1 MGKIEEITITEGSQV
16 GYNGSNYIIQ
26 RILNFNTVVLN
37 PSDGIGNLIKAG
49 ISDLRPSYSEKGS
62 DQNKKD
68 IDVSLIPEKD
78 WEIAQKRHAIVSPI
92 IENKLSTE
100 EIKQIAKDSKIHI
113 ATLYRWI
120 ARFQKTN
127 QMSSLVPSDKDGG
140 RGGSRI
146 SKELELIIKTT
157 IEDEYLTKQ
166 KKTIQKVCDEVAI
179 RCHNAKI
186 DPPSSGTIR
195 RRVEALSNE
204 YKMRHRHGKDETQKK
219 YEPLR
224 AKYREAK
231 VPLQIVQI
239 DHTPLDII
247 LVDEV
252 NREAMQR
259 PHLTLAFD
267 VYSRMVVG
275 LYISFDTPGA
285 LGTGMCLANAILPK
299 DMLLARMDVQGE
311 WPCWGVMKTIHA
323 DNAKEFR
330 GNSLKRVAEEY
341 GINLEWREVG
351 KPKWG
356 GHIEKYLGTLNH
368 EIQTLPGTTFS
379 NTHQRQKYDSE
390 GKASLTLKELEKWVV
405 TYIINVYHK
414 RFHSGINTSPI
425 AKFNEGVFGSPTQK
439 GVGIPKRIFNERKV
453 KLDFMPYVERS
464 IQDYGVQIDH
474 IYYYDDKLRPYIN
487 ALEQNQR
494 KSKQKRKFVFK
505 RDPRDIS
512 VIYFYDPESKQYY
525 EIPYRDPTHP
535 PITIWEYRAV
545 ERALKEQGKKEIDE
559 RAIFEG
565 YAQMKAI
572 EKAAVD
578 LTSKTRRI
586 KKETKRKHSMSKSL
600 KNELAEEKKAREPIK
615 VVEEIEVKN
624 IKPFDDIDV

>member
-1 MGKIEEITITEGSQV
+1 MGKIEEITITEGSKV
-16 GYNGSNYIIQ
+16 GYNGSNYLIH
-26 RILNFNTVVLN
+26 RILNFSTVILN
-37 PSDGIGNLIKAG
+37 PSDSIGNLIKTN
-49 ISDLRPSYSEKGS
+49 ISDLRPSYSDDGI
-62 DQNKKD
+62 DLNKKD
-68 IDVSLIPEKD
+68 IDVLLIPEKD
-78 WEIAQKRHAIVSPI
+78 WEVAQKRYAIVKPI
-92 IENKLSTE
+92 IENQFSTE
-100 EIKQIAKDSKIHI
+100 EIKEIAKNNKIHFV
-113 ATLYRWI
+113 TLYRWI
-120 ARFQKTN
+120 TRFQKTN
-127 QMSSLVPSDKDGG
+127 QMSSLVPSEKDGG

-146 SKELELIIKTT
+146 SKDLELIIKTT

-186 DPPSSGTIR
+186 DPPSFNTIR
-195 RRVEALSNE
+195 RRVEALSDE
-204 YKMRHRHGKDETQKK
+204 YKMRHRYGKEETRKTF
-219 YEPLR
+219 EPLK

-239 DHTPLDII
+239 DHTILDII

-252 NREAMQR
+252 HRKAMQR
-259 PHLTLAFD
+259 PWITVAFD

-275 LYISFDTPGA
+275 LYISFDPPGA

-299 DMLLARMDVQGE
+299 DMLLAKMDIQGE

-351 KPKWG
+351 RPKWG
-356 GHIEKYLGTLNH
+356 GHIEKYLGTLDR
-368 EIQTLPGTTFS
+368 EIHTLPGTTFS
-379 NTHQRQKYDSE
+379 NTHERQKYDSE
-390 GKASLTLKELEKWVV
+390 GKASLTLRELEKWII
-405 TYIINVYHK
+405 TYIVNVYHK
-414 RFHSGINTSPI
+414 RYHSGINTSPI
-425 AKFNEGVFGSPTQK
+425 AKFNEGIFGSTTQK

-487 ALEQNQR
+487 ALEQNQK

-512 VIYFYDPESKQYY
+512 VIYFYDPESRQYF
-525 EIPYRDPTHP
+525 EIPYRDPSHP

-565 YAQMKAI
+565 YAQMKTI
-572 EKAAVD
+572 EKEAVD
-578 LTSKTRRI
+578 LTRKVRRI
-586 KKETKRKHSMSKSL
+586 KKETKRKHSMTKSL
-600 KNELAEEKKAREPIK
+600 KNELAEEKRAREPVKI
-615 VVEEIEVKN
+615 VEQLEVKN